1 MREDVSLHG
10 LGVAGLKSL
19 SRKLAAAALALV
31 LALAGVIG
39 FFVWADKNHVDDLVK
54 TFFLI
59 KFKSLER
66 VSTAALIEG
75 AIRGMVDALNDPY
88 SVYLDRAA
96 FQELNLQIEGEFG
109 GIGVEID
116 LDENKELVV
125 VAPLPGT
132 PAERAGIRSG
142 DIIAE
147 INGRETAQMSLFEA
161 ASLLRGTPGT
171 EVNLKIWRPAENRYY
186 SLSLRRER
194 IQIPSVKGKVLPD
207 HPDIGYIQIMHF
219 NQMSTIPQL
228 NRELSLIEKAGCR
241 GLILDL
247 RDNPGGDLQTAVEVA
262 SYFVKHGPVVRI
274 VHRGGAEDVLQPVF
288 SRRVKMPLVVLV
300 NGGSASASEIV
311 AGAIKDTGSGILV
324 GERTF
329 GKGLVQTVF
338 NLDRDTGLK
347 LTTDK
352 YLTPS
357 GHDIN
362 KKGIQPDVV
371 VKQVASGGRD
381 AQLERGIQI
390 LEEQIRKAAERA
402 A

>member
-1 MREDVSLHG
+1 M
-10 LGVAGLKSL
+10 L
-19 SRKLAAAALALV
+19 SRKLAATLLV
-31 LALAGVIG
+31 LVLILAGVSG
-39 FFVWADKNHVDDLVK
+39 FFVWADRNHVDDLVK
-54 TFFLI
+54 TYFLI
-59 KFKSLER
+59 KAKSLNR
-66 VSTAALIEG
+66 VSTAALVEG

-96 FQELNLQIEGEFG
+96 FQELNLQIEGAFG

-116 LDENKELVV
+116 LNENKELVV

-132 PAERAGIRSG
+132 PAERAGIKSG
-142 DIIAE
+142 DIITE
-147 INGRETAQMSLFEA
+147 INGRETAQMSLIEA

-171 EVNLKIWRPAENRYY
+171 KVTLKIWRPAENRYFP
-186 SLSLRRER
+186 LTLRRER
-194 IQIPSVKGKVLPD
+194 IQVPSVKGKVLTD
-207 HPDIGYIQIMHF
+207 HPEIGYIQIMQF

-228 NRELSLIEKAGCR
+228 NRELSSIEKAGCR

-288 SRRVKMPLVVLV
+288 SRRVKVPLVVLV

-338 NLDRDTGLK
+338 NLDRDTGVK

-352 YLTPS
+352 YLTPN

-362 KKGIQPDVV
+362 KKGIEPDVV
-371 VKQVASGGRD
+371 VKQDAGGRKD
-381 AQLERGIQI
+381 AQLEKGIQI

>member
-1 MREDVSLHG
+1 MLSKKL
-10 LGVAGLKSL
+10 VAT
-19 SRKLAAAALALV
+19 ALALV
-31 LALAGVIG
+31 FVLAGVSG
-39 FFVWADKNHVDDLVK
+39 FFVWADKNHIDDLAK
-54 TFFLI
+54 AYFLI
-59 KFKSLER
+59 KAKSLER
-66 VSTAALIEG
+66 VSTAALVEG

-96 FQELNLQIEGEFG
+96 FQELNLQIEGAFG

-116 LDENKELVV
+116 LNENKELVV

-147 INGRETAQMSLFEA
+147 INGRETSQMSLIEA

-171 EVNLKIWRPAENRYY
+171 RVTLKIWRPAESRYY
-186 SLSLRRER
+186 SLNLQRER
-194 IQIPSVKGKVLPD
+194 IQIPSVKGRVLPD
-207 HPDIGYIQIMHF
+207 HPDIGYIQIMQF

-228 NRELSLIEKAGCR
+228 NRELSSIEKARCR

-274 VHRGGAEDVLQPVF
+274 VHRGGTEDVLQPVF
-288 SRRVKMPLVVLV
+288 SRRVKVPLVVLV

-338 NLDRDTGLK
+338 NLDRDTGVK

-352 YLTPS
+352 YLTPN
-357 GHDIN
+357 GRDIN
-362 KKGIQPDVV
+362 KRGIEPDVV
-371 VKQVASGGRD
+371 VKQDPGGSRD
-381 AQLERGIQI
+381 VQLEKGIQI
-390 LEEQIRKAAERA
+390 LEEQIKKAA
-402 A
+402 